1 MKKITIAILFSFFS
15 TLAFAQDVQ
24 SLKDKVDKYIKQ
36 GETWLSDRLQM
47 HWNTCF
53 TVNYVNGE
61 YYDHA
66 GGKTAPAPTVLLSG
80 ARNHATN
87 YIRPKLE
94 ELVPRQEDLRGMWL
108 RNKVLEGEPYEW
120 ASMSKTGNIAQS
132 INQEIL
138 SLGRDAALIYKITKE
153 EKYARAA
160 FSILDVYLTGI
171 YYTELPYDLNHGHQQ
186 TLMGLQSFEVIH
198 ENVLSPTAEMYGIL
212 KEYVQTKAPDRIK
225 TYDDAL
231 RKWMDI
237 IIAGGVPHN
246 NWNLYQAHLVLEGA
260 FVLSNNDEYSDRKG
274 REYYI
279 DYIINKNSIR
289 QWSLKKLCDYGYD
302 QETGIWCECP
312 GYSLGVLGDFAQ
324 FTTMFDDEV
333 KMDLTKEIPVIKKAA
348 VSAFQYLFPDKMVIG
363 FGDTHPSEIRTDI
376 YKNLSMNAARNGRTQ
391 DKKLFDTLLNTIET
405 GNEIGYED
413 AVTPSFYA
421 KNASF
426 LISRNSMNWEKGLSY
441 AINASEGNHMHA
453 NGISLE
459 LYGRGLRLA
468 PDAGIGLS
476 LYSGQDYLE
485 WYSQF
490 PSHNTVCVDGVS
502 SYPVMK
508 SNHSF
513 KVLRSY
519 PEFGLKTDYK
529 PVQYSEVYFR
539 EPETM
544 ADQTRLV
551 AMISTGDGTG
561 YYVDIFKSHKVE
573 GGDKMHDYFYHN
585 MGQTMQIVDAKTET
599 PLDMSPTDELA
610 FAGAHLYAYS
620 YMYDKTCTTTDKDIK
635 IVYTVHPD
643 EAYMSETAKQRFNGD
658 IKMTQW
664 MKGSPQRTIF
674 KTLAPMTEGLSRC
687 KDMPYDIKQQPT
699 LTFVARQEGEAW
711 NRPFLSVF
719 EPSSDALPG
728 TIKSVN
734 FPTLTN
740 MKGESIAIEVE
751 HINGQKDLI
760 IYSDKT
766 FEVYRD
772 GKKIS
777 MK

>member
-1 MKKITIAILFSFFS
+1 MKRILALVVSLVVTTS
-15 TLAFAQDVQ
+15 YAQDIQ
-24 SLKDKVDKYIKQ
+24 MLKNKVDKYVDL

-47 HWNTCF
+47 HWNTCA
-53 TVNYVNGE
+53 TINYINGE

-66 GGKTAPAPTVLLSG
+66 GGEKAPAPTVMLSG
-80 ARNHATN
+80 ARSHATN
-87 YIRPKLE
+87 YQRPKLE
-94 ELVPRQEDLRGMWL
+94 EIEPKQEDLRGMWL

-120 ASMSKTGNIAQS
+120 ASISKTGNIAQS
-132 INQEIL
+132 INNEIL
-138 SLGRDAALIYKITKE
+138 SMGRDASIIYKATND
-153 EKYARAA
+153 EKYAKVAA
-160 FSILDVYLTGI
+160 SIIDVYLTGI

-198 ENVLSPTAEMYGIL
+198 ENTLSPASVLYGNLRDYLEKISPN
-212 KEYVQTKAPDRIK
+212 KIQI
-225 TYDDAL
+225 YDDAL

-260 FVLSNNDEYSDRKG
+260 FVLKNNEAYADGKG
-274 REYYI
+274 RDYYI
-279 DYIINKNSIR
+279 DYILNQNSIR

-302 QETGIWCECP
+302 QVTGMWCECP
-312 GYSLGVLGDFAQ
+312 GYSMGVLGDFAQ

-333 KMDLTKEIPVIKKAA
+333 NMDLTKEIPIIKKAA

-363 FGDTHPSEIRTDI
+363 FGDTHPSELRTDV
-376 YKNLSMNAARNGRTQ
+376 YKNLSQNAERNGRLQ
-391 DKKLFDTLLNTIET
+391 DKEQFDALLKTISTADE
-405 GNEIGYED
+405 NGYES

-426 LISRNSMNWEKGLSY
+426 LISRNGMNWEKGLSY

-468 PDAGIGLS
+468 PDAGIGQT

-508 SNHSF
+508 SCHSF
-513 KVLRSY
+513 KVLRNY
-519 PEFGLKTDYK
+519 PEFGQKTDYK
-529 PVQYSEVYFR
+529 LVQYSEVYFR

-544 ADQTRLV
+544 SDQTRLV
-551 AMISTGDGTG
+551 AMISTGEGTG
-561 YYVDIFKSHKVE
+561 YYVDIFRSHKVE
-573 GGDKMHDYFYHN
+573 GGDKLHDYFYHN
-585 MGQTMQIVDAKTET
+585 MGQDMEIVDAET
-599 PLDMSPTDELA
+599 NQPFDMKQTDELA
-610 FAGAHLYAYS
+610 FAGAHLSAYS
-620 YMYDKTCTTTDKDIK
+620 YMYDKTSITTDKNIK
-635 IVYTVHPD
+635 VIYTIHPD
-643 EAYMSETAKQRFNGD
+643 DSYMSEKAKQLYRGD

-664 MKGSPQRTIF
+664 MKGSSNRTIF

-687 KDMPYDIKQQPT
+687 KDMPYDIKKQPT

-711 NRPFLSVF
+711 NRPFVSIF
-719 EPSSDALPG
+719 EPSSESLPG
-728 TIKSVN
+728 TIKSVSY
-734 FPTLTN
+734 PTLKN
-740 MKGESIAIEVE
+740 KKGDYIAIEVA
-751 HINGQKDLI
+751 HYDGHKDLI
-760 IYSDKT
+760 IYTEKS

-772 GKKIS
+772 GKKINE
-777 MK
+777 K